1 MLQNKT
7 KIGLKTSWTSF
18 YAEIAVDI
26 TTQNKIRE
34 DIKLIKMNPTK
45 TGLKHMCPDTITIA
59 IR

>member
-34 DIKLIKMNPTK
+34 DI
-45 TGLKHMCPDTITIA
+45 
-59 IR
+59 